1 MTVGATQMPARVS
14 TGDRD
19 AVLRH
24 VYTQCDSDFTQS
36 TATIRSPFCGYNVT
50 ECAEIIGEDLSCYF
64 NKIQSRHPTRRV
76 VSGNY
81 VRQTAM

>member
-1 MTVGATQMPARVS
+1 MPARVS

-24 VYTQCDSDFTQS
+24 VTGLLCIHSVTVAES

-50 ECAEIIGEDLSCYF
+50 ESAELIGEDLSCYF
-64 NKIQSRHPTRRV
+64 NKIQSRHPIRRV